1 MITRTSGNHRKNR
14 SVNVPIFELAMPF
27 CGESK
32 ALFEF
37 SERLGHSLSTLQSN
51 VQMKLLVTKCIDDEY
66 LSNKKFVE
74 CLEDLA
80 GGIPIETIPMNIKAS
95 DFSRGLA
102 LNVLTERAC
111 SDPGCYFTVVDVD
124 MDVKPS
130 FIENTISFVT
140 SNKTMYYPIVFSEH
154 EPSSVIAAETIFG
167 ELEPYD
173 AQRGVWRKTGWG
185 MYAAFGEAVHSL
197 KVEKR
202 LDSKWGGEDGELKKR
217 AESSGFTIVREQEP
231 GLVHRWH
238 PKLCTSEFVDSS
250 FLGRCH
256 DARDSY
262 SGSEFIREIRANDK
276 AFFDYLVYLPAGPK
290 RSDLVGSIWAAN
302 AYMAFKKEQ
311 TDFVP
316 GRVPTVGDMVSY
328 WYDSTY
334 RYQLAT
340 VIEQEKVED
349 DVQLKLEFLIDGGT
363 LTAPY
368 TGKRFNAQDTLSFED
383 CTQSLHPSGSINSP
397 SATVSCRRMHYKAP
411 PKLAF
416 EVAGK
421 VIVGVLSSAK
431 NRDRRN
437 TIRDTWANHEGGRG
451 IFFVVSGPWE
461 EIEEE
466 HRNHQDLIWIEDEE
480 DFLLITYKTGMF
492 VQVLNAMANDLG
504 LNYTHALKTDDDSYV
519 AMERLE
525 RYLGEEEGIDYWGNC
540 GHYTRP
546 FRDPDHKYVV
556 SREEYSRDFFPPY
569 CQGGAIV
576 LSRKMIE
583 CAAIEMGKTPFLSME
598 DVFLGM
604 TAERC
609 GIFPYRAPSDYIKIY
624 RWNSAPEDTLFLP
637 AARSMKGD
645 SAPEDELFRPAP
657 AASLKGGK
665 LVQHHIIDDKDMEE
679 HHVAL
684 MNETNSITNR

>member
-1 MITRTSGNHRKNR
+1 MPKTLYRLRT
-14 SVNVPIFELAMPF
+14 VL
-27 CGESK
+27 K
-32 ALFEF
+32 A
-37 SERLGHSLSTLQSN
+37 
-51 VQMKLLVTKCIDDEY
+51 
-66 LSNKKFVE
+66 
-74 CLEDLA
+74 
-80 GGIPIETIPMNIKAS
+80 
-95 DFSRGLA
+95 
-102 LNVLTERAC
+102 
-111 SDPGCYFTVVDVD
+111 
-124 MDVKPS
+124 
-130 FIENTISFVT
+130 FI
-140 SNKTMYYPIVFSEH
+140 
-154 EPSSVIAAETIFG
+154 PSSV
-167 ELEPYD
+167 
-173 AQRGVWRKTGWG
+173 
-185 MYAAFGEAVHSL
+185 
-197 KVEKR
+197 
-202 LDSKWGGEDGELKKR
+202 
-217 AESSGFTIVREQEP
+217 
-231 GLVHRWH
+231 
-238 PKLCTSEFVDSS
+238 
-250 FLGRCH
+250 
-256 DARDSY
+256 
-262 SGSEFIREIRANDK
+262 N
-276 AFFDYLVYLPAGPK
+276 
-290 RSDLVGSIWAAN
+290 N
-302 AYMAFKKEQ
+302 
-311 TDFVP
+311 
-316 GRVPTVGDMVSY
+316 
-328 WYDSTY
+328 
-334 RYQLAT
+334 
-340 VIEQEKVED
+340 
-349 DVQLKLEFLIDGGT
+349 
-363 LTAPY
+363 
-368 TGKRFNAQDTLSFED
+368 
-383 CTQSLHPSGSINSP
+383 P
-397 SATVSCRRMHYKAP
+397 SATVSCRQIHYKPP

-416 EVAGK
+416 EVAGTL
-421 VIVGVLSSAK
+421 IVGVLSSAN

-437 TIRDTWANHEGGRG
+437 TIRGTWAEGRRG

-461 EIEEE
+461 DIEEE

-480 DFLLITYKTGMF
+480 DFLLIMYKTGMF

-657 AASLKGGK
+657 AASMKDGK